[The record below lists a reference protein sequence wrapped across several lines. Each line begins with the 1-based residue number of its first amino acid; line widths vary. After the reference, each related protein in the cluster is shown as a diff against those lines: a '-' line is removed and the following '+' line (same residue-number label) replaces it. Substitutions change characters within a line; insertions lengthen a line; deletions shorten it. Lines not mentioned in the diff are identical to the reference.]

1 MRRLLALSLLLGTMA
16 SSLAALTPVPRG
28 IFHGTWTV
36 TNVHTDVVTSGP
48 ISAVYRETGRPR
60 VHLWVVTE
68 TESETNYTEYFKSA
82 SRPTRRTIA
91 CTIPRFMR
99 LHGRHSPTNEI
110 FRRITGKLR
119 LKEFGSGT
127 FAVTYVNCGIN
138 ELNSGIPLQL
148 VLRDIYQIPCSLTP
162 PPPIRATNFPD
173 RLNPPTNLPPILPP
187 TRLTNDYDVIQ
198 HVEVRRSNVLSN
210 ITQPLNVIVGTN
222 LPTTDANVVM
232 VGVTWTQNAV
242 LAPQDFPVYTNIIL
256 TLPPQNDYDG
266 AVIRAWLNSGPLLL
280 PGADNFAPRLP

>member
-16 SSLAALTPVPRG
+16 SSLAALVPVPPG
-28 IFHGTWTV
+28 IYHGTWTV
-36 TNVHTDVVTSGP
+36 TNAHSDVVTSGP
-48 ISAVYRETGRPR
+48 ISVVYRETGRPR

-99 LHGRHSPTNEI
+99 LHGRHSPTSEI
-110 FRRITGKLR
+110 LRRITGKLR
-119 LKEFGSGT
+119 LKELGYGT
-127 FAVTYVNCGIN
+127 FAVTYVNCGTN

-187 TRLTNDYDVIQ
+187 TRLTNDYDLIQ
-198 HVEVRRSNVLSN
+198 RVEVRRSNVLS
-210 ITQPLNVIVGTN
+210 IIAQPLDVVVGLPIADTNIVMVTW
-222 LPTTDANVVM
+222 PQNVV
-232 VGVTWTQNAV
+232 
-242 LAPQDFPVYTNIIL
+242 LSPQGFPVYTNTTI

-266 AVIRAWLNSGPLLL
+266 AVIRAWLNSGPILL
-280 PGADNFAPRLP
+280 PSIGDY

>member
-16 SSLAALTPVPRG
+16 SSLAALVPVPSG
-28 IFHGTWTV
+28 VYHGTWTV
-36 TNVHTDVVTSGP
+36 TNAHTDVVTSGP
-48 ISAVYRETGRPR
+48 ISVVYRETGRPR

-110 FRRITGKLR
+110 LRRITGKLR
-119 LKEFGSGT
+119 LKELGYGT
-127 FAVTYVNCGIN
+127 FAVTYVNCGTN

-187 TRLTNDYDVIQ
+187 TRLTNDYDLIQ
-198 HVEVRRSNVLSN
+198 RVEVRRSNVLS
-210 ITQPLNVIVGTN
+210 IIAQPLDVVVGLPIADTNIVMVTW
-222 LPTTDANVVM
+222 PQNVV
-232 VGVTWTQNAV
+232 
-242 LAPQDFPVYTNIIL
+242 LSPQGFPVYTNTTI

-266 AVIRAWLNSGPLLL
+266 AVIRAWLNSGPILL
-280 PGADNFAPRLP
+280 PSIGDY